1 MKTLHWVKMSARIRI
16 KSISSNSFIR
26 NILILTFETACKG
39 ERSSNIPNPR
49 EIKIGIDFNRSV
61 DYLCGEITR

>member
-1 MKTLHWVKMSARIRI
+1 MNTLHWVKMSARIRI